1 MTTPRPP
8 SATFCCIVAM
18 QSAARNDIIDLMKN
32 MIGAFRAKGLRSLQ
46 DVELKDLGR
55 VNAFVGRN
63 GAGKTTLLE
72 AFYLFFTRATLESII
87 GIAERRGE
95 YDKTDGSGLWAP
107 SVRHF
112 FAGHALMTGRDLTLL
127 SGDDAIVSFSI
138 GEEAM
143 PLKDD
148 YRIVKP
154 TTMCHI
160 SCGNDDMGWS
170 GLSFPLC
177 KSGAID
183 SDYTGDGGY
192 KRILTPDD
200 VPVAFVDPD
209 GMSANALLK
218 MRDEVVSRG
227 VEGELVK
234 ALKLLDPRVES
245 VGFLSAGEKAYKFL
259 ANGTMVGL
267 SGLSGRVPVKTLG
280 DGMRR
285 LLVIA
290 MAIVCV
296 RGGALILD
304 EVDSGLHYS
313 AMESLWD
320 FIYKAAEANDVQ
332 VFASTHS
339 LDCLRG
345 LAVLCETSQTAC
357 EAVRLYSLS
366 NTGKRVVLYS
376 GRDMSIAVN
385 SEIEVRA

>member
-1 MTTPRPP
+1 
-8 SATFCCIVAM
+8 M
-18 QSAARNDIIDLMKN
+18 QSAARNDIIGLMKN
-32 MIGAFRAKGLRSLQ
+32 MIGSFRVKGLRSLQ

-72 AFYLFFTRATLESII
+72 AFYLFFSCATLESII

-95 YDKTDGSGLWAP
+95 YDKTDGTGLWTP

-112 FAGHALMTGRDLTLL
+112 FAGHALKKGHDLALL
-127 SGDDAIVSFSI
+127 SSDGLDVSFSI
-138 GEEAM
+138 GEENM

-148 YRIVKP
+148 YRIVRP

-160 SCGNDDMGWS
+160 SRGNGNEGWS
-170 GLSFPLC
+170 GLSFPIC

-192 KRILTPDD
+192 KRVLAPDD

-209 GMSANALLK
+209 GMSASALLK

-227 VEGELVK
+227 DERKLVK

-245 VGFLSAGEKAYKFL
+245 VGFLSADEKTYKFL

-267 SGLSGRVPVKTLG
+267 AGLSGRVPVKTLG

-313 AMESLWD
+313 AMESLWE

-345 LAVLCETSQTAC
+345 LAALCEASQAAC

-366 NTGKRVVLYS
+366 DSGKRVVSYC
-376 GRDMSIAVN
+376 GHDMSMAVN